1 MEWGEGKGGQ
11 DILIGAGTA
20 RLVAIA
26 SEPLGHPL
34 QCCMC
39 VCVVCVYVCVCV
51 WYVCVWAS
59 GDGGQEGEDHR
70 VCLGTDDS
78 DLWWEVPVDF
88 IDIALKRKHVLS

>member
-34 QCCMC
+34 QCCMYGMC
-39 VCVVCVYVCVCV
+39 VCVCV
-51 WYVCVWAS
+51 WYVWAS

-70 VCLGTDDS
+70 VCLGTNDS